1 MGVLIRLVIQAV
13 AIWIATLMLT
23 GLTVV
28 GGASTLATVLVFLGV
43 ALVFSLV
50 NTIVKPVVKVLSLPL
65 YLLTLG
71 LFGLVVN
78 ALMLMLV
85 SWLSEST
92 TYGLRVDNFGT
103 AVIGAL
109 IIAISSVVLT
119 AVVPAARKKSG
130 ARE

>member
-1 MGVLIRLVIQAV
+1 MGFLVRLVIQAL
-13 AIWIATLMLT
+13 AIWLATFLLG
-23 GLTVV
+23 GLTVH
-28 GGASTLATVLVFLGV
+28 GGDSTGITVLVYLAV

-50 NTIVKPVVKVLSLPL
+50 NAIVKPVAKLISLPL

-85 SWLSEST
+85 GWISEQTS
-92 TYGLRVDNFGT
+92 YGLRVDNFGT

-109 IIAISSVVLT
+109 IIAVGNVVLT
-119 AVVPAARKKSG
+119 ALVPAARKKG
-130 ARE
+130 

>member
-1 MGVLIRLVIQAV
+1 MRLVIQAI
-13 AIWIATLMLT
+13 AIWLATYLLS
-23 GLTVV
+23 GLTVK
-28 GGASTLATVLVFLGV
+28 GGDSTGITVLVFLGV

-50 NTIVKPVVKVLSLPL
+50 NAIVKPIVKVLSLPL

-85 SWLSEST
+85 GWISEQT
-92 TYGLRVDNFGT
+92 DYGLRVENFGV

-109 IIAISSVVLT
+109 IIAVANVLMT
-119 AVVPAARKKSG
+119 ALVPAARRKG
-130 ARE
+130 

>member
-1 MGVLIRLVIQAV
+1 MDAMGFLVRLVIQAI
-13 AIWIATLMLT
+13 AIWLATYLLS
-23 GLTVV
+23 GLTVT
-28 GGASTLATVLVFLGV
+28 GGDSTGITVLVFLGV

-50 NTIVKPVVKVLSLPL
+50 NAIVKPVAKLISLPL

-85 SWLSEST
+85 GWLSEQT
-92 TYGLRVDNFGT
+92 DYGLRVDSFGT

-109 IIAISSVVLT
+109 IIAVANVLMT
-119 AVVPAARKKSG
+119 ALVPAARRKD
-130 ARE
+130 

>member
-1 MGVLIRLVIQAV
+1 MGFLVRLVIQAI
-13 AIWIATLMLT
+13 AIWLATYLLS
-23 GLTVV
+23 GLTVT
-28 GGASTLATVLVFLGV
+28 GGDSTGITVLVFLGV

-50 NTIVKPVVKVLSLPL
+50 NAIVKPIVKVLSLPL

-85 SWLSEST
+85 GWLSEQTS
-92 TYGLRVDNFGT
+92 YGLRVDNFGT

-109 IIAISSVVLT
+109 IIAVANVVLT
-119 AVVPAARKKSG
+119 ALVPAARKKG
-130 ARE
+130 